1 MPTAKHGWYWRSRFE
16 NENVN
21 KSTICY
27 WSLELSEKAISWV
40 ENPNLLIHFKN
51 VKLEHIHISETQCQL
66 LISWDWPQLSPLDM
80 KLKNSDI
87 INSVR
92 SIMLILYKISNNCR
106 ILVFKISYFEI
117 STIRLAE
124 TSKDYPNRVT
134 AAKQQWCLLYFTSQI
149 KSFTALKLSVTPKF
163 RVRGGKLPS
172 TAAKMKARN
181 SIYKMTPR
189 SIWKKKKKNWRAY
202 VPHFAKGHQST
213 PSTMIL
219 GSVSARLHPSR
230 FKCLCATRP
239 THISTTLPPIT
250 ILTVQ

>member
-1 MPTAKHGWYWRSRFE
+1 MP
-16 NENVN
+16 
-21 KSTICY
+21 I
-27 WSLELSEKAISWV
+27 I
-40 ENPNLLIHFKN
+40 NLLRLTSTF
-51 VKLEHIHISETQCQL
+51 ST
-66 LISWDWPQLSPLDM
+66 LDM

-172 TAAKMKARN
+172 TAAKMKAQN

-189 SIWKKKKKNWRAY
+189 SI
-202 VPHFAKGHQST
+202 
-213 PSTMIL
+213 
-219 GSVSARLHPSR
+219 
-230 FKCLCATRP
+230 
-239 THISTTLPPIT
+239 
-250 ILTVQ
+250 